1 MALILS
7 LETSTTICSAALHEN
22 GNLLASK
29 ELLTPQ
35 SASSQ
40 LAPIID
46 QLLKGSK
53 ISSKEIKAI
62 AVASGPGSYTGL
74 RIGVATAKG
83 LCYALQIP
91 LVSINTLELMAY
103 QVKNLSVYSPPSP
116 TERGLGLPAEGYFG
130 PQAGGEVLLCPM
142 LDARRMEVYCLL
154 SDLSLNNVEPTQA
167 KIIDEGSFTEWL
179 DQKTIYF
186 FGNGADKCKE
196 IIKHR
201 NARFVEGINPSAAQ
215 LGEMAFQKFNRNEFE
230 DISSFEPHYLKE
242 FLVKKP
248 KTI

>member
-7 LETSTTICSAALHEN
+7 LETSTTVCSAALHHD

-46 QLLKGSK
+46 QLLKDSK
-53 ISSKEIKAI
+53 ISSKEINAV

-83 LCYALQIP
+83 LCFALQIP
-91 LVSINTLELMAY
+91 LIAINTLELMAY
-103 QVKNLSVYSPPSP
+103 QVVNSSTSPP
-116 TERGLGLPAEGYFG
+116 ERG
-130 PQAGGEVLLCPM
+130 QGGEVLLCPM

-154 SDLSLNNVEPTQA
+154 TDLNLNIIEQTQA
-167 KIIDEGSFTEWL
+167 KIIDQESFKEWL
-179 DQKTIYF
+179 DRRTIFF
-186 FGNGADKCKE
+186 FGNGADKCKD
-196 IIKHR
+196 IIKHI
-201 NARFVEGINPSAAQ
+201 NAIFIQDINPSASQ
-215 LGEMAFQKFNRNEFE
+215 LGEMAFQKFIRNEVE
-230 DISSFEPHYLKE
+230 DLSSFEPHYLKE
-242 FLVKKP
+242 FMIKKP
-248 KTI
+248 KTV